1 MKNTGGRLLVECIKN
16 EGVDFVFGIPG
27 GQTLAIMDALYDTP
41 DIRFITA
48 HHEGGASCMADGY
61 GRTTGK
67 PGVCLATAGPGAT
80 NLLTGIG
87 GALKDS
93 SPVVVIT
100 ANNFGVN
107 LGRDDAQE
115 ATPTDIFRSLCKW
128 SFLVTDAERIPHA
141 VREAFHRARSGCPGP
156 THLDFTRDVLE
167 DETDCSCLSSQV
179 AKDFQFSN
187 RQRGDSRAIDEA
199 VKILIKAK
207 APTIWAGRGVLISE
221 ATEAILQLADQLHI
235 PMISTYNG
243 IGSIP
248 ADHPLSFGPKSR
260 HGTRVST
267 QVLAE
272 SDAVLA
278 IGNSLNGPST
288 SRWQLELP
296 KQLLQI
302 DIDPLSI
309 GRHYPCAVGI
319 CGDARAVTE
328 EILSALKNRVLKESI
343 SENRMQWISRLTQVQ
358 NKWKQDIFRKEY
370 QEASLV
376 KPALLMEKL
385 RACLPRNSIVVG
397 GAGNPGIWT
406 NLLEIYEPRTYMKP
420 VGFGNMGFGLPAAIA
435 ASLAQPDRKVACVV
449 GDGSLGMCISEI
461 ETSVR
466 ENAPVLIIVMN
477 NHGYG
482 NIKQEQLVYHGPRYI
497 GVDFLDTD
505 FATIAKGFG
514 ADGIRVE
521 RPDQLVDSLRL
532 GLASEKTFLVDVLID
547 PTDNV
552 WTEPF

>member
-1 MKNTGGRLLVECIKN
+1 MVECMKN
-16 EGVDFVFGIPG
+16 EGVEFVFGIPG
-27 GQTLAIMDALYDTP
+27 GQTLAIMDALYDKP

-67 PGVCLATAGPGAT
+67 PGVCLSTTGPGAT

-115 ATPTDIFRSLCKW
+115 ATHTDIFQSLCKW
-128 SFLVTDAERIPHA
+128 SFLVTDAQRIPHA

-167 DETDCSCLSSQV
+167 NEIDGSCLPFQTAGNSQV
-179 AKDFQFSN
+179 PN
-187 RQRGDSRAIDEA
+187 RQRGDAKAIDNA
-199 VKILIKAK
+199 VEILTQANT
-207 APTIWAGRGVLISE
+207 PVIWAGRGVLISE
-221 ATEAILQLADQLHI
+221 ATEAIVHLADTLHI

-296 KQLLQI
+296 RQLLQI

-319 CGDARAVTE
+319 VGDALAVTE
-328 EILSALKNRVLKESI
+328 EISGALANQTLKESI
-343 SENRMQWISRLTQVQ
+343 LENRTEWITKLTQVQ
-358 NKWKQDIFRKEY
+358 NKWQKDIFRKEY
-370 QEASLV
+370 WDESLV
-376 KPALLMEKL
+376 KPPLLMESL
-385 RACLPRNSIVVG
+385 RACLPRDAIVVG

-505 FATIAKGFG
+505 FTMIAKGFG
-514 ADGIRVE
+514 ADGVRVDS
-521 RPDQLVDSLRL
+521 PDQLMAALKSGV
-532 GLASEKTFLVDVLID
+532 ASEKTFLVDVLID

>member
-1 MKNTGGRLLVECIKN
+1 MVECMRN
-16 EGVDFVFGIPG
+16 EGVEFVFGIPG

-67 PGVCLATAGPGAT
+67 PGICLATTGPGAT

-115 ATPTDIFRSLCKW
+115 ATATDIFRGLCKW
-128 SFLVTDAERIPHA
+128 SFLVTDAKRIPHA

-167 DETDCSCLSSQV
+167 NEIDDSCLSFQIAENS
-179 AKDFQFSN
+179 QFSN
-187 RQRGDSRAIDEA
+187 RQRGDAKAIDKTVE
-199 VKILIKAK
+199 VLIKAK
-207 APTIWAGRGVLISE
+207 NPTIWAGRGVLISE
-221 ATEAILQLADQLHI
+221 ATEAIVHLADTLHI

-248 ADHPLSFGPKSR
+248 ADHPLFFGPKSR

-272 SDAVLA
+272 SDAVLT

-309 GRHYPCAVGI
+309 GRHYPCAVGVV
-319 CGDARAVTE
+319 GDARAVTE
-328 EILSALKNRVLKESI
+328 EISGTLENQVLKENVL
-343 SENRMQWISRLTQVQ
+343 ENRMQWITKLTQAK
-358 NKWKQDIFRKEY
+358 NKWQKDIFRKEY
-370 QEASLV
+370 WDASLV
-376 KPALLMEKL
+376 KPPLLMESL
-385 RACLPRNSIVVG
+385 RACLPRDAIVVG

-435 ASLAQPDRKVACVV
+435 ASLSQPNRKVACIV

-505 FATIAKGFG
+505 FTMIAKGFG

-521 RPDQLVDSLRL
+521 SPDQLMDALKS